1 MNSKRDWWNRDGKHS
16 NCWPQWGCFD
26 IRWRQQTNLK
36 TSPLI
41 RIAIMQTSHWRK
53 HILNVDTISGG
64 CCGSTSK
71 KTVVGGWAWAWW
83 LVTDVQRWGLGRGY
97 KRISYSR
104 WIHYADI
111 NEIWIPNQTFYWIP
125 LKTTK
130 FDLLSLKLSAHLR
143 VVKDAINSSLTTQW
157 LHCRNICRLSLE
169 VMTLNPICE
178 NVETAQGVPLTVTG
192 VAQVSSNSLLW

>member
-1 MNSKRDWWNRDGKHS
+1 MRLFWYQVKATNK
-16 NCWPQWGCFD
+16 PQNFSS
-26 IRWRQQTNLK
+26 Q
-36 TSPLI
+36 PLI
-41 RIAIMQTSHWRK
+41 CIAIMQNIFWMLTTFQAAVAARLQRRQLWAA
-53 HILNVDTISGG
+53 GPG
-64 CCGSTSK
+64 P
-71 KTVVGGWAWAWW
+71 GGWWQMCRGE
-83 LVTDVQRWGLGRGY
+83 DWGELGSGY

-143 VVKDAINSSLTTQW
+143 VVKDATNSSLTSQW

-192 VAQVSSNSLLW
+192 VAQVSSNSQFW

>member
-1 MNSKRDWWNRDGKHS
+1 MRLFWYQVQATNKPQNFSWNIQHHIEGNIFWLLTIFQAAVAALLQR
-16 NCWPQWGCFD
+16 
-26 IRWRQQTNLK
+26 RQLWAAG
-36 TSPLI
+36 P
-41 RIAIMQTSHWRK
+41 
-53 HILNVDTISGG
+53 GP
-64 CCGSTSK
+64 
-71 KTVVGGWAWAWW
+71 GGWWQMCRGE
-83 LVTDVQRWGLGRGY
+83 DWGEEF

-130 FDLLSLKLSAHLR
+130 FDLVSLKVSAHLR

-192 VAQVSSNSLLW
+192 VAQVSENSLFWSL